1 MERIGSRLIR
11 AASLLC
17 ALLSVFV
24 LLSGSVSG
32 AEPTRPPVMNSGPA
46 VLAGAVVSKP
56 ETQFTDTAS
65 DVASSN
71 TFSDVTS
78 SGASSSDAGS
88 SLPVSSGKNPSSSQ
102 SSLSSEPAEEGY
114 TVEAKYAG
122 LFDADTLT
130 PLYLKAADKKIYPAS
145 LTKLITAC
153 TALRYVSDDA
163 VFTVGTELS
172 LVKSGSS
179 LSNIQKG
186 QSLTL
191 YELLCGMLISSG
203 NDASYTVAVNVAR
216 EVSGDAGMSDKDA
229 ASLFVAL
236 MNKYAQE
243 IGAADTNFV
252 NPDGWDNKKQLT
264 TVADLAKIAAHSM
277 KIPQISTIVAIP
289 KMVKT
294 FESGKSLTWKNTNL
308 LIHSD
313 SEYYL
318 PEASGMKTGST
329 DSAGRCL
336 IATVTL
342 EGKEYITVVAG
353 CKSDALRYTSTLAL
367 VDMLRPDPEPDTD
380 KDSRSS
386 SSESNSSE
394 E

>member
-11 AASLLC
+11 AAALLC

-24 LLSGSVSG
+24 LLSGSISG
-32 AEPTRPPVMNSGPA
+32 AEPTPPTLMNSGPA
-46 VLAGAVVSKP
+46 VIPGAVVSNP
-56 ETQFTDTAS
+56 ETQFTDTSS
-65 DVASSN
+65 DLASSD
-71 TFSDVTS
+71 TSSDVTS
-78 SGASSSDAGS
+78 SDVSSSEAES
-88 SLPVSSGKNPSSSQ
+88 SQPVSSTEKPPSSE
-102 SSLSSEPAEEGY
+102 SSPSSEPTEEGY
-114 TVEAKYAG
+114 TVGAKYAG

-153 TALRYVSDDA
+153 TALRYVSDDT

-179 LSNIQKG
+179 LSNIKKG

-216 EVSGDAGMSDKDA
+216 EVSGDESMSDKDA
-229 ASLFVAL
+229 VSLFVAL

-264 TVADLAKIAAHSM
+264 TVMDLAKIAAHSM
-277 KIPQISTIVAIP
+277 KIPQIRTIVAIP

-308 LIHSD
+308 LIHSS

-329 DSAGRCL
+329 GSAGKCL

-342 EGKEYITVVAG
+342 EGKKYITVVAG
-353 CKSDALRYTSTLAL
+353 CNSDASRYTSTLAL
-367 VDMLRPDPEPDTD
+367 VDMLRPDPAPDTD
-380 KDSRSS
+380 EDIQNS
-386 SSESNSSE
+386 SSESNASE

>member
-11 AASLLC
+11 AAALSC

-24 LLSGSVSG
+24 LLSGSISG
-32 AEPTRPPVMNSGPA
+32 AEPTPPTVMNGGPS
-46 VLAGAVVSKP
+46 VLTGAVVSKP
-56 ETQFTDTAS
+56 QTQFTDTSSELTSS
-65 DVASSN
+65 DTS
-71 TFSDVTS
+71 SDVTS
-78 SGASSSDAGS
+78 SGTSSDAVS
-88 SLPVSSGKNPSSSQ
+88 SLPVPSGENPSSSQ
-102 SSLSSEPAEEGY
+102 SSSSSEPADEGY

-153 TALRYVSDDA
+153 TALRYVSDDT

-179 LSNIQKG
+179 LSKIKKG

-216 EVSGDAGMSDKDA
+216 EVSGDENMSDKDA
-229 ASLFVAL
+229 VSLFVAL

-243 IGAADTNFV
+243 IGATDTNFV

-264 TVADLAKIAAHSM
+264 TVIDLAKIAAHSM

-294 FESGKSLTWKNTNL
+294 FESGKPLTWKNTNL

-318 PEASGMKTGST
+318 PEATGMKTGST

-342 EGKEYITVVAG
+342 EGKKYITIVAG

-367 VDMLRPDPEPDTD
+367 VDLLRPDPVPDTD
-380 KDSRSS
+380 KDGQSS
-386 SSESNSSE
+386 SSQSNSSE

>member
-1 MERIGSRLIR
+1 MERIGARLIR
-11 AASLLC
+11 AAALLC

-24 LLSGSVSG
+24 LLSGSISG
-32 AEPTRPPVMNSGPA
+32 AEPTPPTLMDGGPDVMT
-46 VLAGAVVSKP
+46 GAVVSKP
-56 ETQFTDTAS
+56 ETQLTDT
-65 DVASSN
+65 
-71 TFSDVTS
+71 TSDVTS
-78 SGASSSDAGS
+78 SDTSSDVTSSDVSSSEAES
-88 SLPVSSGKNPSSSQ
+88 SQPVSSTEKPPSSVPSSS
-102 SSLSSEPAEEGY
+102 EPTEEGY
-114 TVEAKYAG
+114 TVGAKYAG

-130 PLYLKAADKKIYPAS
+130 PIYLKAADKKIYPAS

-153 TALRYVSDDA
+153 TALRYVSDDT

-179 LSNIQKG
+179 LSNIKKG
-186 QSLTL
+186 QSFTL

-216 EVSGDAGMSDKDA
+216 EVSGDENMSDKDA
-229 ASLFVAL
+229 VSLFVAL

-264 TVADLAKIAAHSM
+264 TVMDLAKIAAHSM
-277 KIPQISTIVAIP
+277 KIPQIRTIVAIP

-308 LIHSD
+308 LIHSS

-329 DSAGRCL
+329 GSAGKCL

-342 EGKEYITVVAG
+342 EGKKYITVVAG

-367 VDMLRPDPEPDTD
+367 VDMLRPDPAPDTD
-380 KDSRSS
+380 EDSQSS